1 MKNTYTFIRH
11 FRKPGC
17 FEGDSLFYNEAEQ
30 KFALVNEGEAC
41 NLWGQD
47 WSDDEIGRTSP
58 YKYNN
63 IEDLNRDLRDIYDKE
78 FSMEEL

>member
-11 FRKPGC
+11 FRKQNC

-30 KFALVNEGEAC
+30 KFALVNEGEF
-41 NLWGQD
+41 
-47 WSDDEIGRTSP
+47 DDLSRQGWTDHEVGSTSP

-63 IEDLNRDLRDIYDKE
+63 IEDLNHYLRDVFDTEI
-78 FSMEEL
+78 SMEDL